1 MTARARWDR
10 KAVAFRSQNSVGIA
24 SSISRKAR
32 AIQLRYKRA
41 LSDSTHQRPRRF
53 LSGDAKNAR
62 TVHPKLTNKLSRD
75 RMQERSRSQLIR
87 KTFELAC
94 IPDGMPSLVECTV
107 EVAGPNNRGADAPS
121 PTVEHEQ
128 PQEIGRKGS
137 GKEQRSR
144 RSGQHVKQWK
154 RSSIGELILTNHQVE
169 LSPPNSAAGVVTKLC
184 VFAPQFSVIQP
195 PIQLRAAL
203 QVSAD

>member
-1 MTARARWDR
+1 
-10 KAVAFRSQNSVGIA
+10 
-24 SSISRKAR
+24 
-32 AIQLRYKRA
+32 
-41 LSDSTHQRPRRF
+41 
-53 LSGDAKNAR
+53 
-62 TVHPKLTNKLSRD
+62 
-75 RMQERSRSQLIR
+75 
-87 KTFELAC
+87 
-94 IPDGMPSLVECTV
+94 MPSPVECTV
-107 EVAGPNNRGADAPS
+107 EVARSNNRGADAPS
-121 PTVEHEQ
+121 PAVEHEQ

-137 GKEQRSR
+137 RKEERSR

-169 LSPPNSAAGVVTKLC
+169 LSPRNSAAGVVTKLC

>member
-1 MTARARWDR
+1 MSLIS
-10 KAVAFRSQNSVGIA
+10 KAF
-24 SSISRKAR
+24 
-32 AIQLRYKRA
+32 A
-41 LSDSTHQRPRRF
+41 LDSTVVKKGP
-53 LSGDAKNAR
+53 
-62 TVHPKLTNKLSRD
+62 KLSRD
-75 RMQERSRSQLIR
+75 RMQKRSRSQLIR
-87 KTFELAC
+87 KTFQLAC
-94 IPDGMPSLVECTV
+94 IPDGMPSPVECTV
-107 EVAGPNNRGADAPS
+107 EVARSNNRGADAPS
-121 PTVEHEQ
+121 PAVEHEQ

-137 GKEQRSR
+137 RKEERSR

-169 LSPPNSAAGVVTKLC
+169 LSPGNSAAGVVTKLC